1 MGIMHV
7 IPCSTYTHAVHYA
20 HDMLHDKF
28 TYKINFLISI
38 KIFLSHLS
46 IHTFSYILN
55 LCIMRMINA
64 HVHDAHDMLQ
74 KCAFCPSLVT
84 ISLKIR
90 DVIRVWKTRF
100 NRVWDK
106 NYLNRVLWSCEF
118 TKTQNGPICS
128 NRIWSWFLSIG
139 MQNFLLI
146 T

>member
-46 IHTFSYILN
+46 IHTFWN

-74 KCAFCPSLVT
+74 KCAFCPSLILPHRCRDLQVSQIFFLIKFKLEIFLT
-84 ISLKIR
+84 INCK
-90 DVIRVWKTRF
+90 
-100 NRVWDK
+100 K
-106 NYLNRVLWSCEF
+106 NFEEL
-118 TKTQNGPICS
+118 G
-128 NRIWSWFLSIG
+128 FLYFKKKLYKFLFIIVYV
-139 MQNFLLI
+139 FLLFCF
-146 T
+146 

>member
-7 IPCSTYTHAVHYA
+7 IPCSIYTHAVHYA

-74 KCAFCPSLVT
+74 KCAFCPSLGMINWIVLNNLLYSMLF
-84 ISLKIR
+84 INIKIK
-90 DVIRVWKTRF
+90 I
-100 NRVWDK
+100 
-106 NYLNRVLWSCEF
+106 EF
-118 TKTQNGPICS
+118 E
-128 NRIWSWFLSIG
+128 
-139 MQNFLLI
+139 
-146 T
+146 

>member
-1 MGIMHV
+1 MNQLDDLINKFSIKRLYNIVTISDGIMHV

-46 IHTFSYILN
+46 IHTFSYIWN

-74 KCAFCPSLVT
+74 KCAFCPSL
-84 ISLKIR
+84 IILRHSLNLIFVYR
-90 DVIRVWKTRF
+90 
-100 NRVWDK
+100 N
-106 NYLNRVLWSCEF
+106 
-118 TKTQNGPICS
+118 
-128 NRIWSWFLSIG
+128 
-139 MQNFLLI
+139 LI
-146 T
+146 TS